1 MSRATNKKVSKRES
15 GFALKSF
22 DISQSRSQVKELSAY
37 EELKQPLLDDQ
48 DDSTPQN
55 ASMIPEGLG
64 SQHYHRMMMSKLK
77 ILKNTIDIIEEA
89 LQAIRYSINFTA
101 ISHEAQV
108 MIDAYKEAESLEG
121 LYYSLGQ
128 KNG

>member
-1 MSRATNKKVSKRES
+1 
-15 GFALKSF
+15 
-22 DISQSRSQVKELSAY
+22 
-37 EELKQPLLDDQ
+37 
-48 DDSTPQN
+48 
-55 ASMIPEGLG
+55 MIPEGLG

-89 LQAIRYSINFTA
+89 LQAIRYSVNFTA

-121 LYYSLGQ
+121 LYYSLG
-128 KNG
+128 